1 MGSII
6 VAVIFIFGFPIAF
19 FIILRSYL
27 RLKKKL
33 NEMSAISEAAF
44 DIDAYAAAKHTEA
57 DFYAANKQAE
67 ADQAFSAASAKI
79 ATLERKIEALT
90 QQRKELSSEVKSLEL
105 DVLLG
110 AVRIDDYQNMKDV
123 YKRQRESSG
132 NNVNCPQSCP
142 FIKALLC
149 HASDIPPARH
159 IRPVFFKY
167 FCRVILSLIHTS
179 AAQSAY
185 ARTYTVRL
193 SIWDVIQI

>member
-33 NEMSAISEAAF
+33 KEMSAISEAVF

-57 DFYAANKQAE
+57 DFYAENKQAE

-110 AVRIDDYQNMKDV
+110 SVRIDNYQNMKSD
-123 YKRQRESSG
+123 E
-132 NNVNCPQSCP
+132 
-142 FIKALLC
+142 IKNEL
-149 HASDIPPARH
+149 
-159 IRPVFFKY
+159 
-167 FCRVILSLIHTS
+167 VILRSQQDAQKMATRSKLQIQNFRKSLSIHKSSKFS
-179 AAQSAY
+179 AASTQSALAY
-185 ARTYTVRL
+185 LGA
-193 SIWDVIQI
+193 